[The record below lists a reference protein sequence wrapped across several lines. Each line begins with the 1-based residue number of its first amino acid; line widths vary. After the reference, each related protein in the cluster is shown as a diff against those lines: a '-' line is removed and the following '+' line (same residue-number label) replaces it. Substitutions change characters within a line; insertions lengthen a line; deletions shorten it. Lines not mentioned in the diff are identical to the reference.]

1 MLRFRRSRARTPGID
16 DLIPPERALPPY
28 TRKGDFKKAGARF
41 LQAAVDAGLEPH
53 YVLLD
58 LGCGVGRLAVAS
70 AHPERPLAS
79 GARARIAAFSKARF
93 GA

>member
-1 MLRFRRSRARTPGID
+1 MMPSPMLRFRRSRARTPGID
-16 DLIPPERALPPY
+16 DLIPPARALPTY

-53 YVLLD
+53 H
-58 LGCGVGRLAVAS
+58 VAS
-70 AHPERPLAS
+70 S